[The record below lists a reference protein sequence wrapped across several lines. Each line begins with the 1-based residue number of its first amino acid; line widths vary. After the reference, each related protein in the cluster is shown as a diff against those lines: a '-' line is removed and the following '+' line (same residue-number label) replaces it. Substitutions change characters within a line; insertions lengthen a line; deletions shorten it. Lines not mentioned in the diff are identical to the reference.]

1 MNSIG
6 QQALSQL
13 GSVYKNNR
21 KPKASPARIF
31 MNEHRELI
39 VDMIKK
45 GGTTTTIT
53 EALTIPPSC
62 FRKNLARVCGVEVK
76 ELCKANGELASAG
89 NAKRRSVGF
98 NTG

>member
-1 MNSIG
+1 MISLAD
-6 QQALSQL
+6 QALSQL
-13 GSVYKNNR
+13 GSVYKNKR

-31 MNEHRELI
+31 MNIHKDLI
-39 VDMIKK
+39 EDMIKK

-62 FRKNLARVCGVEVK
+62 FRKNLARVCGAEIK
-76 ELCKANGELASAG
+76 ALCKANGELASAS

-98 NTG
+98 NVG